1 MYISDVTIVFHN
13 HVLFD
18 LYAIILLGCITCT
31 GTSECIDV
39 AYCYRCS
46 VVCGLRNHVLG
57 GNCIPL
63 GKGQFWWQYNKI
75 WILV

>member
-18 LYAIILLGCITCT
+18 LYATILLGCITCT
-31 GTSECIDV
+31 GVSECIDV

-46 VVCGLRNHVLG
+46 VVCGCVCL
-57 GNCIPL
+57 
-63 GKGQFWWQYNKI
+63 
-75 WILV
+75 LVTTMSCADN